1 MEIDQIIPALRNGFG
16 SDNHAGV
23 HPEIL
28 QAVIA
33 ANVGHA
39 HSYGDDPFTERAEA
53 LIRRHFGNEA
63 VSYFVFNGTG
73 ANVTALAAITS
84 PYDAVICAETSH
96 LNIDECGA
104 PERLGGLKLLTLPTV
119 NGKIYPDQILSFFP
133 SRRGEHQVR
142 PRVISITQSTE
153 MGTVYT
159 QQELSALSEVA
170 HENNLYLHVDGAR
183 FSNAAVCLDADFKS
197 ISKDVGVDVISFG
210 GTKNGLLFGE
220 AVIFLSSEAAPDYKF
235 YRKQNMQ
242 LASKMRFIS
251 AQFCALLEGNLWQR
265 NAEHANSMAKVLAN
279 RIKSIP
285 GIRITQKTEANAVF
299 VRVPVQVIS
308 ELKEACFFY
317 DWNID
322 LGEIRLMTS
331 FDTTL
336 EDIDLFG
343 DVLEQKL
350 KILNE

>member
-1 MEIDQIIPALRNGFG
+1 METDQGMSIFNKGLG

-28 QAVIA
+28 QAIES

-39 HSYGDDPFTERAEA
+39 HSYGDDPFTERAQA
-53 LIRRHFGNEA
+53 ILRQHFGSES

-73 ANVTALAAITS
+73 ANVTALAAVTK

-104 PERLGGLKLLTLPTV
+104 PEQLAGVKLLTVPTDD
-119 NGKIYPDQILSFFP
+119 GKISPTQVLDYVPTQ
-133 SRRGEHQVR
+133 RGEHQVR
-142 PRVISITQSTE
+142 PRVISIAQSTE

-159 QQELSALSEVA
+159 PQELSALSSIA

-183 FSNAAVCLDADFKS
+183 FSNAAVSLCVDLRA
-197 ISKDVGVDVISFG
+197 ISKEVGVDIVSFG

-220 AVIFLSSEAAPDYKF
+220 AVIFLSSDLASDYRF

-251 AQFCALLEGNLWQR
+251 AQFCALLEGDLWRR
-265 NAEHANSMAKVLAN
+265 NAGHANAMAKILSS

-285 GIRITQKTEANAVF
+285 QVQLTQKTEANAVF
-299 VRVPVQVIS
+299 VCIPKEVIL
-308 ELKEACFFY
+308 ELREECFFY
-317 DWNID
+317 DWNVA
-322 LGEIRLMTS
+322 LGEVRLMTS
-331 FDTTL
+331 FDTTT
-336 EDIDLFG
+336 EEIEQFG
-343 DVLEQKL
+343 DLLEH
-350 KILNE
+350 KIENLN